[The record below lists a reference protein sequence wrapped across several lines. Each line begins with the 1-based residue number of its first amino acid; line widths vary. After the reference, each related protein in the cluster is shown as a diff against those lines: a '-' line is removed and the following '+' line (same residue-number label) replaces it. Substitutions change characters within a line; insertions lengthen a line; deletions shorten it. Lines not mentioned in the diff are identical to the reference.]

1 MLTQVATDIETTTLV
16 WKDPKQELVFFVN
29 GKKVCVKGLINDLN
43 KDSSALLVSESA
55 KFRLCY

>member
-16 WKDPKQELVFFVN
+16 WKDPKKELVFFAN
-29 GKKVCVKGLINDLN
+29 GKKVRVKGLINDLN